1 MKDFFKIG
9 LLDFS
14 QGIDM
19 LINIESVTRDDVLN
33 EKFSTAIENILRSFA
48 ENKHLLIA
56 HKDFFHSI
64 ISEDKGIFSAATKST
79 ASEALKG
86 LREYKAVL
94 GLVSFYV
101 SVNFKILDNSFK
113 WLSVGDNDKF
123 ECGPLF
129 FNDSSQL
136 QKTKI
141 VCENP
146 LDSDFFNIIAK
157 HYAQNSDL
165 SRCAINFNPLN
176 GGGGSTKD
184 IFDRTV
190 KNNEI
195 TFCIVDNDKM
205 HPRAP
210 FGGTST
216 HFLGSKTNKSGM
228 IKILDVHEIES
239 LVPIDT
245 IECVLQELNLMGR
258 KKASLDF
265 FKRLCEIDESAKF
278 YFDHKKGFDLK
289 TAWELDNTHGNYW
302 RNIIKRLKVT
312 DACECINLKE
322 CKCKPSCLTYEGFGD
337 GLLTNTLK
345 YIHKGNLR
353 QYKPTLPPQLND
365 KWHDLGRSFFSWSCG
380 PYKRTRVS

>member
-1 MKDFFKIG
+1 
-9 LLDFS
+9 
-14 QGIDM
+14 M
-19 LINIESVTRDDVLN
+19 LINIESVTKDDVLN
-33 EKFSTAIENILRSFA
+33 RRFSTAIENILRSFA

-56 HKDFFHSI
+56 HKDFFNAI
-64 ISEDKGIFSAATKST
+64 IFEDQGIFSASTKST

-86 LREYKAVL
+86 LREYKAIL

-101 SVNFKILDNSFK
+101 SVNFEIIDTTFRWINF
-113 WLSVGDNDKF
+113 GDKDKF

-146 LDSDFFNIIAK
+146 LDSDFFNIIAM
-157 HYAQNSDL
+157 HFAQNADL
-165 SRCAINFNPLN
+165 SRCAINYNALN

-190 KNNEI
+190 QNNEI

-210 FGGTST
+210 HGGTST
-216 HFLGSKTNKSGM
+216 HFLGKKTNKSGM

-239 LVPIDT
+239 LVPIET
-245 IECVLQELNLMGR
+245 IECVLQDLKLMGR
-258 KKASLDF
+258 KKESLEF
-265 FKRLCEIDESAKF
+265 FKAICAIDESAKF

-289 TAWELDNTHGNYW
+289 TAWDLDNTHGNYW
-302 RNIIKRLKVT
+302 RNIITKLKENQK
-312 DACECINLKE
+312 CECINLKH
-322 CKCKPSCLTYEGFGD
+322 CNCKPSCLTYEGFGD
-337 GLLTNTLK
+337 GLLTNTIK
-345 YIHKGNLR
+345 YIQKGNLR
-353 QYKPTLPPQLND
+353 QYKPSLTPQLND
-365 KWHDLGRSFFSWSCG
+365 KWQDLGRSFFSWGCG

>member
-1 MKDFFKIG
+1 
-9 LLDFS
+9 
-14 QGIDM
+14 M
-19 LINIESVTRDDVLN
+19 LINIELSTQDDVLN
-33 EKFSTAIENILRSFA
+33 RKFSAAIENILRSFA
-48 ENKHLLIA
+48 ENKHLVIA
-56 HKDFFHSI
+56 KKEFFQAI
-64 ISEDKGIFSAATKST
+64 INESDGIFSETTKNT

-86 LREYKAVL
+86 LREYKAIL

-101 SVNFKILDNSFK
+101 SVNFTIPDTSFK
-113 WLSVGDNDKF
+113 WINFGDKDKF

-146 LDSDFFNIIAK
+146 LDSDFFNIIAN
-157 HYAQNSDL
+157 HYAKQVNL
-165 SRCAINFNPLN
+165 SRCTISFNPLN

-184 IFDRTV
+184 IFDRTI

-210 FGGTST
+210 YGGTST
-216 HFLGSKTNKSGM
+216 HFLGFRTNKSGM
-228 IKILDVHEIES
+228 VKILDVHEIES

-245 IECVLQELNLMGR
+245 IEKVLQELNLMGR
-258 KKASLDF
+258 KKATLDF
-265 FKRLCEIDESAKF
+265 FKELCNIDESVKF

-289 TAWELDNTHGNYW
+289 TAWDLDNEHGTYW
-302 RNIIKRLKVT
+302 RGIIKKIKQNEK
-312 DACECINLKE
+312 CECVNLKK
-322 CKCKPSCLTYEGFGD
+322 CNCKPSCLTFEGFGE
-337 GLLTNTLK
+337 GLLTNTIK
-345 YIHKGNLR
+345 HIQKGNLR
-353 QYKPTLPPQLND
+353 QYTPLLTPQLND
-365 KWHDLGRSFFSWSCG
+365 KWNDLGRSFFSWSCG